1 MIFQGRYS
9 QHLIRWD
16 LIAFY
21 IPFSIRSAI
30 HIQFPY
36 ECAHLL
42 QAQSCPWDS
51 QCLGAAECAQ
61 PPGTPLV
68 NQLTPP
74 SLSLYTLVPKSEC
87 TIRQWLSSFPDASL
101 RPLQLRRGQ
110 QDEVWIAVRSYHSR
124 FQQSKWKLVQKFRW
138 EICNV
143 GPDSKMSDSSGGMC
157 EFTELFSS
165 FKPRGF
171 HWLNLLFSA

>member
-9 QHLIRWD
+9 QHLIHWD

-21 IPFSIRSAI
+21 IHFSIRSAI

-36 ECAHLL
+36 ECACLL

-51 QCLGAAECAQ
+51 QCLGAAKCAQ
-61 PPGTPLV
+61 PPATSLV

-87 TIRQWLSSFPDASL
+87 GHQTVTLFFSWCLLASTSVKKREAGWGLDCSQKLPLEIPTIKMETWT
-101 RPLQLRRGQ
+101 
-110 QDEVWIAVRSYHSR
+110 EI
-124 FQQSKWKLVQKFRW
+124 RW
-138 EICNV
+138 EICKV
-143 GPDSKMSDSSGGMC
+143 VPDFKKSDSSGEMWA
-157 EFTELFSS
+157 FTELF
-165 FKPRGF
+165 F
-171 HWLNLLFSA
+171 

>member
-9 QHLIRWD
+9 QHLIHWD

-51 QCLGAAECAQ
+51 QCLG
-61 PPGTPLV
+61 T
-68 NQLTPP
+68 P

-87 TIRQWLSSFPDASL
+87 AIRQWLSSFPDASL
-101 RPLQLRRGQ
+101 RPLQLRRGE
-110 QDEVWIAVRSYHSR
+110 QDELCIAQSEASTQDSNNRNGNLYRSLDEKFVRSCLILKCLTP
-124 FQQSKWKLVQKFRW
+124 QEKCGNLQS
-138 EICNV
+138 
-143 GPDSKMSDSSGGMC
+143 
-157 EFTELFSS
+157 FS
-165 FKPRGF
+165 F
-171 HWLNLLFSA
+171 LLSQEASTG

>member
-9 QHLIRWD
+9 QHLTRWD

-61 PPGTPLV
+61 PLGTPLV

-110 QDEVWIAVRSYHSR
+110 QDEVWIAQSEATTQDSNNQNGNLYRSLDEKFVRSGLILKCLTP
-124 FQQSKWKLVQKFRW
+124 QEKCGNLQS
-138 EICNV
+138 
-143 GPDSKMSDSSGGMC
+143 
-157 EFTELFSS
+157 FS
-165 FKPRGF
+165 F
-171 HWLNLLFSA
+171 LLSQEASTG